1 MKLKYFALLFSI
13 VGILIL
19 YFLSRLS
26 QAPLIEIQEMPD
38 YEGKQVIIE
47 GLVTDYQIT
56 KHGSQIITIKD
67 DNDTTTFFVEGELDV
82 EYGDKIQATG
92 EVQKYKDE
100 WELVINDDRFVK
112 ILKKWQNISF
122 PLWQLAKKPG
132 KYLGLN
138 VNVTGYIESISN
150 AYFYLVDLEKNYSII
165 VFYKKS
171 KNITIFPGQKVSV
184 SGKFSFDEENFRYQ
198 LQIWEDK
205 HSINL
210 LKQE

>member
-1 MKLKYFALLFSI
+1 MKLKYFSLLFSI
-13 VGILIL
+13 AGILIL
-19 YFLSRLS
+19 YFLSKLS
-26 QAPLIEIQEMPD
+26 QPPLIEIHEMPD

-47 GLVTDYQIT
+47 GVVTNYQVT

-67 DNDTTTFFVEGELDV
+67 DNDTTTIFVEGETNI
-82 EYGDKIQATG
+82 EYGDRIQATG

-100 WELVINDDRFVK
+100 WELIINDNRFVK

-122 PLWQLAKKPG
+122 PLWQLAENPG

-184 SGKFSFDEENFRYQ
+184 SGKFSFDEENFRYH
-198 LQIWEDK
+198 LELCEEK
-205 HSINL
+205 HGINL